1 MNKDVYITGAGAVS
15 AIGTNKA
22 ETFDALLNQRTG
34 VEFIRYLQTSHTDLL
49 VGEVKFSNDE
59 LREMLKIP
67 SSEAFIRSS
76 LLGIPAVREAL
87 QQAQLINPNF
97 ISRRTATKQ
106 SEDIKRPPLHMAFLS
121 GITVGGMDQAELHY
135 SEFLNNNSKNN
146 YIKLNDCGACTE
158 QIADFF
164 GCFQMVSTI
173 VTACSSSAN
182 TIMMGADMIK
192 SGRADIVVAGGT
204 ECLSRYHVNGFNTL
218 MILDKAICRP
228 FDRDRSGINL
238 GEGAGYLVLESPE
251 SAQRRGV
258 TPIGKVSGYRNVC
271 DAYHPTASSPD
282 GLGPYLAMKGALED
296 AGLNPEDIDYINA
309 HGTGTPNNDLTEGLA
324 AIRLFGDKMPPLS
337 SIKAYTGHT
346 TSAAG
351 SFEAVISLLALEH
364 NFLPVNLNFQNRIEE
379 HNFIPVIPNDA
390 STSRPL
396 RHALSNSFGFG
407 GNDSA
412 IVFSIV

>member
-1 MNKDVYITGAGAVS
+1 MNKDIYITGAGVMS
-15 AIGTNKA
+15 AIGTNKT
-22 ETFDALLNQRTG
+22 ETLDALLNQRTG
-34 VEFIRYLQTSHTDLL
+34 VEPIRYLQTTHTDFL

-59 LREMLKIP
+59 LREMLGIQP
-67 SSEAFIRSS
+67 SEAFIRSS
-76 LLGIPAVREAL
+76 LLGIPAVREAM
-87 QQAQLINPNF
+87 QQAQLADR
-97 ISRRTATKQ
+97 SSLR
-106 SEDIKRPPLHMAFLS
+106 MAFLS
-121 GITVGGMDQAELHY
+121 GITVGGMDQAELMY
-135 SEFLNNNSKNN
+135 SDFLHNDSRNS
-146 YIKLNDCGACTE
+146 YIELNDCGACTE

-164 GCFQMVSTI
+164 GGFGMVSTI

-182 TIMMGADMIK
+182 AIMMGADMIK

-228 FDRDRSGINL
+228 YDRDRSGINL
-238 GEGAGYLVLESPE
+238 GEGAGYLVLESLE
-251 SAQRRGV
+251 SAHRRGV
-258 TPIGKVSGYRNVC
+258 KPIGKVSGYSNVC
-271 DAYHPTASSPD
+271 DAFHPTASSPD

-296 AGLNPEDIDYINA
+296 AGLKPEEIDYINA

-324 AIRLFGDKMPPLS
+324 AMKLFGNEVPPLS

-364 NFLPVNLNFQNRIEE
+364 NFLPVNLNFKNKIEE
-379 HNFIPVIPNDA
+379 HSFVPVTNPTPI
-390 STSRPL
+390 RPL
-396 RHALSNSFGFG
+396 KHVLSNAFGFG

-412 IVFSIV
+412 IVLSKI

>member
-1 MNKDVYITGAGAVS
+1 MKQDVYITGAGVFS

-22 ETFDALLNQRTG
+22 ETFSALLNQKSG
-34 VEFIRYLQTSHTDLL
+34 VEPIRHLQTAHTGLL
-49 VGEVKFSNDE
+49 VGEVKFSNSE
-59 LREMLKIP
+59 LRELLDIP
-67 SSEAFIRSS
+67 LSEAFIRSS

-87 QQAQLINPNF
+87 QQARLDNPD
-97 ISRRTATKQ
+97 SSPLKGRTST
-106 SEDIKRPPLHMAFLS
+106 IAFLS
-121 GITVGGMDQAELHY
+121 GITVGGMDHAERMYSDFLH
-135 SEFLNNNSKNN
+135 NNSKNR
-146 YIKLNDCGACTE
+146 YIELNDCGACTE
-158 QIADFF
+158 QIADYF
-164 GCFQMVSTI
+164 GCFRMVSTI

-182 TIMMGADMIK
+182 TLMMGADIIK

-228 FDRDRSGINL
+228 FDSSRSGINL

-258 TPIGKVSGYRNVC
+258 TPIGKISGYCNVC

-296 AGLNPEDIDYINA
+296 AGLNPEEIDYINA

-324 AIRLFGDKMPPLS
+324 AMKLFGDHVPPLS
-337 SIKAYTGHT
+337 SVKAFTGHT

-351 SFEAVISLLALEH
+351 SFEAVVSLLALAH
-364 NFLPVNLNFQNRIEE
+364 NYLPVNLNFKNKIEE
-379 HNFIPVIPNDA
+379 HNFIPVLPGDA
-390 STSRPL
+390 RTAGRKNPTPSRPL
-396 RHALSNSFGFG
+396 QHVLSNSFGFG

-412 IVFSIV
+412 IILSTI